1 MSLILCSM
9 GGAVC
14 ADMLQKNLVKDIMGC
29 VVLDVVEG
37 TAIEA
42 LSHMNTILVR
52 FHFSFLG
59 FSYFPSLPLTS
70 NIHYRLQG
78 QNHFRLLMKPLI
90 GRFTLGKSGI
100 ERQLQSPYPLKST
113 K

>member
-1 MSLILCSM
+1 LDLKKSFLLAIGIRVVESILVDTLIPCSM

-59 FSYFPSLPLTS
+59 LVIFLPSL
-70 NIHYRLQG
+70 
-78 QNHFRLLMKPLI
+78 LLPISITGFKAKI
-90 GRFTLGKSGI
+90 IFVS
-100 ERQLQSPYPLKST
+100 
-113 K
+113 